1 MIEDPSILLP
11 DWMLFIGKW
20 GEAVDGH
27 PLVYHLI
34 DSAAVAARLWQQA
47 LTQGARKQF
56 SNWLKLPEEDCGR
69 LLSYWTSLH
78 DLGKATPSFQI
89 KHAPTQAKLHLH
101 GFDFHN
107 LPQMDIRH
115 HSLLSQWILEDFSG
129 ELAIQPL
136 KMFNQFRY
144 AIGGHHGTFHALEDQ
159 EQTLARP
166 QNLGDRRWKEARS
179 SLFAALTD
187 LLKPPALP
195 VLTLTQTERN
205 AFFNLL
211 TGFFVTSDWI
221 SSQDDLFPYRPAA
234 VSLDDYWVESQQ
246 RSQSALEETG
256 WIGWQPDDA
265 HSDFT
270 QLFDFPPYPLQQR
283 ILQKAEELIDP
294 FVMIIEAPT
303 GCGKT
308 EAALAA
314 ADRVIQANSL
324 RGWYIAMPTQAT
336 SDQMFNRARKFL
348 VNRYPAQNINL
359 QLAHGNAILNKD
371 FQNIRI
377 AAVDDQEGSQY
388 GNVNAMEWFLPRKR
402 TLLAPFG
409 VGTVDQVLIS
419 VLRTRHS
426 FLRLFGLHRK
436 VVIFDE
442 VHAYDMYMKEIFCQL
457 LAWLRAIGSSV
468 IILSA
473 TLPEKTR
480 LELLRAYQFNAEVNS
495 DRAVYPRMS
504 INDGKT
510 ITTVSLAAYP
520 NRTVHLDTIPRD
532 PQPWIALLREKL
544 ADGGCAAVICNT
556 VDRAQEVYRQI
567 RDAGLVAPN
576 DLYQLHARMPYCWR
590 KQREDDILK
599 RFGKQ
604 EQPGTA
610 PRRGIVVATQI
621 IEQSL
626 DLDFDLMITDLAPV
640 DLLIQ
645 RIGRLQRHT
654 GSNVA
659 PMRPVSLQEPLCL
672 ICQPEYPAADRLP
685 EFENDVY
692 VYAPAILQRTYF
704 ALTPYRSLSLPADS
718 DALINTVYSTE
729 PLAAC
734 SSFQNQEIQKLNEK
748 MSFEQDKQVS
758 AAQNRMVGD
767 VDESNVLGGK
777 TSYLK
782 EDDQVV
788 GNETKA
794 LTRNSILP
802 SVQLV
807 CFVKQDGKTFLV
819 DELYPFN
826 TNAAPYGRALEHAL
840 RSLVSV
846 SKSEVVSYFY
856 SQPKNEVWNK
866 LPALRHAHPAVFENG
881 ECLLENGGKLVLDEQ
896 IGLSIYRD
904 EKCIK

>member
-20 GEAVDGH
+20 GEAIDGH

-69 LLSYWTSLH
+69 LLAYWTSLH
-78 DLGKATPSFQI
+78 DLGKAAPSFQM
-89 KHAPTQAKLHLH
+89 KHAPTHARLHAR
-101 GFDFHN
+101 GFNFPN

-115 HSLLSQWILEDFSG
+115 HSLLSQWILKDFSV
-129 ELAIQPL
+129 ELNIQPL
-136 KMFNQFRY
+136 RIFNLFRF
-144 AIGGHHGTFHALEDQ
+144 AIGGHHGTYHALEDQ
-159 EQTLARP
+159 DFTQAP
-166 QNLGDRRWKEARS
+166 SKNLGDERWKEARS
-179 SLFAALTD
+179 SLFTALTD

-211 TGFFVTSDWI
+211 TGFFVTSDWV
-221 SSQDDLFPYRPAA
+221 SSQDDLFPYQPVTA
-234 VSLDDYWVESQQ
+234 SLEEYRALSQQ
-246 RSQSALEETG
+246 RAQSALEETG
-256 WIGWQPDDA
+256 WLGWQPDDA
-265 HSDFT
+265 RPAFSDMFS
-270 QLFDFPPYPLQQR
+270 FPPYPLQQM

-314 ADRVIQANSL
+314 ADRVIQAGNL

-336 SDQMFNRARKFL
+336 SNQMFDRARKFL
-348 VNRYPAQNINL
+348 VKRYPTQNINL
-359 QLAHGNAILNKD
+359 QLAHGNAILNKE
-371 FQNIRI
+371 FQNIRM
-377 AAVDDQEGSQY
+377 AAVDDQEGSRY

-409 VGTVDQVLIS
+409 VGTVDQALIS

-480 LELLRAYQFNAEVNS
+480 LELLKAYQFSAEVKS
-495 DRAVYPRMS
+495 DRAEYPRMS
-504 INDGKT
+504 VNDGKT

-520 NRTVHLDTIPRD
+520 NRTVHLGTISRD
-532 PQPWIALLREKL
+532 PQSWIALLRKKL
-544 ADGGCAAVICNT
+544 EDGGCAAVICNT
-556 VDRAQEVYRQI
+556 VDRAQEVYRQF
-567 RDAGLVAPN
+567 RDAGLVAQD

-590 KQREDDILK
+590 KQREDAILK

-654 GSNVA
+654 GSKA
-659 PMRPVSLQEPLCL
+659 PPLRPAPLKEPLCL
-672 ICQPEYPAADRLP
+672 VSQPEIPEKDGLP
-685 EFENDVY
+685 DFEKDVY
-692 VYAPAILQRTYF
+692 VYAQAILQRTFFVLASYPS
-704 ALTPYRSLSLPADS
+704 LTLPADS
-718 DALINTVYSTE
+718 DALINTAYSTE

-734 SSFQNQEIQKLNEK
+734 SSFQNQKIQELNQKL
-748 MSFEQDKQVS
+748 SFEQDKQVS

-767 VDESNVLGGK
+767 VDESNVLGGN

-782 EDDQVV
+782 EDDQAV
-788 GNETKA
+788 GTETKA

-807 CFVKQDGKTFLV
+807 CFVKQDGKTFLL
-819 DELYPFN
+819 DERYPFS
-826 TNAAPYGRALEHAL
+826 TNAAPYGQAMEHAL

-856 SQPKNEVWNK
+856 DQPKNEAWSR
-866 LPALRHAHPAVFENG
+866 LPALRHAHPAVFEDG
-881 ECLLENGGKLVLDEQ
+881 EYLLENGVKLVLDEQ
-896 IGLSIYRD
+896 TGLSIH
-904 EKCIK
+904 KG